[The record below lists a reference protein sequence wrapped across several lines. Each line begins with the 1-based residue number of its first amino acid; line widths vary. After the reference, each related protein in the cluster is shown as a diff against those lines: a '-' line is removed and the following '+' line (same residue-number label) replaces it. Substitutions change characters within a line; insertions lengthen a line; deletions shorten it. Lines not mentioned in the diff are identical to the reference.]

1 MSRQSV
7 ARLIWGVVFVLFVAP
22 ASADTLLIEKVRERV
37 LRDLP
42 ENGMTMSEVES
53 RYGAPERRYSAVGQP
68 PITRW
73 SYPDYSV
80 YFEHQ
85 LVIESVL
92 HHDAVVRETERARD

>member
-7 ARLIWGVVFVLFVAP
+7 AGLIWGVVFVIFMAP
-22 ASADTLLIEKVRERV
+22 ASADILLIEKVRERM

-42 ENGMTMSEVES
+42 ENGMTMTDVQAQ
-53 RYGAPERRYSAVGQP
+53 YGAPQQRYSAVGQP

-73 SYPDYSV
+73 SYRDYSV
-80 YFEHQ
+80 YFENE

-92 HHDAVVRETERARD
+92 HHDAVVREAEQNPD

>member
-7 ARLIWGVVFVLFVAP
+7 AGLIWGVVFVIFMAP
-22 ASADTLLIEKVRERV
+22 ASADTLLIEKVRERM

-42 ENGMTMSEVES
+42 ENGMSMSEVEAQ
-53 RYGAPERRYSAVGQP
+53 YGAPEQRYPAVGQP

-92 HHDAVVRETERARD
+92 RHDAVVRETERNPD

>member
-7 ARLIWGVVFVLFVAP
+7 AGLIWGVVFVIFMAP
-22 ASADTLLIEKVRERV
+22 ASADELLIEKVRERM

-42 ENGMTMSEVES
+42 ENGLTMSEVEA
-53 RYGAPERRYSAVGQP
+53 RYGAPEQRYAAVGQP

-73 SYPDYSV
+73 SYPDYNV
-80 YFEHQ
+80 YFEHE

-92 HHDAVVRETERARD
+92 NDAVVREAEADPN

>member
-7 ARLIWGVVFVLFVAP
+7 AGLIWGVVFVIFMAP
-22 ASADTLLIEKVRERV
+22 ASADELLIEKVRERM

-42 ENGMTMSEVES
+42 ENGLTMSEVEA
-53 RYGAPERRYSAVGQP
+53 RYGAPERRYAAVGQP

-80 YFEHQ
+80 YFEHE

-92 HHDAVVRETERARD
+92 NDAVIAEAETDPN